1 MMLFLTLKNFHIR
14 NFSAFRLL
22 CRDDTP
28 MVRRAATAKLGEFAK
43 VLEPDYLKSDLL
55 EVFENLAKDEQ
66 VFNSSYFEITFF

>member
-1 MMLFLTLKNFHIR
+1 
-14 NFSAFRLL
+14 
-22 CRDDTP
+22 